1 MKTKPT
7 ALTIGIICTTVYQ
20 IAPEA
25 SVYGSGK
32 TTLSSDHPRSQ
43 QARLIEVFQTLLLLA
58 VAFLSGVVWSYDWM
72 LVDRWW
78 CTWLSVSIF
87 WLVAF
92 NCSTM
97 KVLGYSTVFGLTAIS
112 QSFWWAE
119 DMLAYSLNQEGN
131 LPRTIFWVLVGFETV
146 PVMLFGT
153 SIAWLR
159 SKNPVNLGFLIP
171 SAIWISAE
179 LYWPRI
185 FPWTLGHSQL
195 GWLELVQCMD
205 IAGASTASV
214 IVLCV
219 TSLPALMLDAWKATN
234 ERRVKLAKYLIGLNS
249 AVFFIAIGYGA
260 IRRDG
265 VESTES
271 DRRSITIGAI
281 QQDPSFNES
290 IAKLREQSR
299 AITENCDLFIWPEST
314 LGTHSLNLK
323 SFQHAEEVK
332 LSSEEPFVDVTPILD
347 FTKPLIVGGRV
358 FDSSDAK
365 GKAYYQSAFLLYP
378 QGEIR
383 QLYHKRSLMPIG
395 EYVPFES
402 SFPWL
407 HDWFQLDSYMRPG
420 ENAAPMVLEDGSKI
434 GLLVCY
440 EDIIHWVSRST
451 VQAGSQILV
460 SIINASAFRHEVALR
475 QHMRLS
481 QVRTI
486 ENRRWMVRVAGTG
499 ISCTIAPTGE
509 ITQQLQSD
517 VPGAMVVQASLR
529 DDVTIFLYFGNWLNV
544 LAVITVLVYFI
555 RPWFPYPASIIQDY
569 SRP

>member
-1 MKTKPT
+1 MRRNEGLFSKSLSAMTLKVKNSQRTSWRLKTVE
-7 ALTIGIICTTVYQ
+7 AITI
-20 IAPEA
+20 
-25 SVYGSGK
+25 S
-32 TTLSSDHPRSQ
+32 
-43 QARLIEVFQTLLLLA
+43 LLLGI
-58 VAFLSGVVWSYDWM
+58 AFLSGIVWSYDWL

-78 CTWLSVSIF
+78 YTWLSVSIF

-92 NCSTM
+92 NCSTI
-97 KVLGYSTVFGLTAIS
+97 KVLVYSAVFGFTAVS

-131 LPRTIFWVLVGFETV
+131 IPGVIFWILVGFETV
-146 PVMLFGT
+146 PFMLFGT
-153 SIAWLR
+153 SIAWIR
-159 SKNPVNLGFLIP
+159 SNNRAYLGFLVP
-171 SAIWISAE
+171 SAIWITAE

-195 GWLELVQCMD
+195 GWLEIVQCMD

-219 TSLPALMLDAWKATN
+219 TSLPALLLDAWNATN
-234 ERRVKLAKYLIGLNS
+234 DRRARLAKYLIGVNT
-249 AVFFIAIGYGA
+249 ATVFIALGYGA
-260 IRRDG
+260 IRMEG
-265 VESTES
+265 VETTES
-271 DRRSITIGAI
+271 MRRSLTIGAI

-290 IAKLREQSR
+290 IAKLRDQSR
-299 AITENCDLFIWPEST
+299 AITEDCDLFTWPEST
-314 LGTHSLNLK
+314 LGTHSLKLK
-323 SFQHAEEVK
+323 SFNDADEVK
-332 LSSEEPFVDVTPILD
+332 LNSEEPFVDVTPILD
-347 FTKPLIVGGRV
+347 FIKPLIVGGRV
-358 FDSSDAK
+358 FDSSDEK
-365 GKAYYQSAFLLYP
+365 GTAYYQSAFLLYP

-420 ENAAPMVLEDGSKI
+420 ENAAPMVFDDGSKI

-460 SIINASAFRHEVALR
+460 SIINASAFQHEVALR

-481 QVRTI
+481 HVRTI
-486 ENRRWMVRVAGTG
+486 ENRRWMIRVAGTG
-499 ISCTIAPTGE
+499 ISCAIAPTGL
-509 ITQQLQSD
+509 ITQQLRSD
-517 VPGAMVVQASLR
+517 VPGEMVVRATLR
-529 DDVTIFLYFGNWLNV
+529 DDATVFQHFGNWINLV
-544 LAVITVLVYFI
+544 AALGLFVYFSFKT
-555 RPWFPYPASIIQDY
+555 FPFPSSFY